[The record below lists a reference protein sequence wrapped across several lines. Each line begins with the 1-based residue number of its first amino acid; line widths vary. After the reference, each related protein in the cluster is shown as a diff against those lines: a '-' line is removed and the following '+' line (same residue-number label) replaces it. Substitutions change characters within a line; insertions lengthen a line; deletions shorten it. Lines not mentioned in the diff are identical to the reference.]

1 MSLLWCIRRQ
11 DEFIM
16 RKSDCEEACSEARD
30 KAALEDIAI
39 VAQVRVQAQV
49 YRLWI
54 D

>member
-1 MSLLWCIRRQ
+1 MSLLWCVRRQ
-11 DEFIM
+11 DESIM
-16 RKSDCEEACSEARD
+16 RKSDCEEACSEASG
-30 KAALEDIAI
+30 KAALEDIVM